1 MTSRPLRLRP
11 AARSDVRSV
20 TTHYA
25 AEAGEPVALEF
36 VAAVE
41 RAFAHLR
48 AHPTSGSLRYE
59 RLTGLPGL
67 RAWPIR
73 RFPYLLLY
81 FERPDHLDVARLLH
95 MSRDI
100 PALLG

>member
-1 MTSRPLRLRP
+1 MSPHPLRLRP
-11 AARSDVRSV
+11 AARSDVRTV
-20 TTHYA
+20 AAHYA
-25 AEAGEPVALEF
+25 VEAGEPVALAF
-36 VAAVE
+36 VEAVE

-81 FERPDHLDVARLLH
+81 FDRADHLDVARLLH

-100 PALLG
+100 PASLG